1 MFQNTIP
8 DIPRLYTAI
17 AEWLSCFT
25 FVMLLGPRIK
35 RLRLGIYGAIYLL
48 FICFF
53 LEVTASIPF
62 ILWVLCIPAAFLF
75 MVLFI
80 KLCNKLSFYESI
92 FYAVMAFSIA
102 ECVASF
108 EWQIVNFFFNDT
120 STMPLYFEIP
130 AIILVY
136 GGVLFGIWALL
147 SSRITGERRLR
158 IEKKDW
164 FISLFICIIVF
175 GLSNVSFISLKSA
188 TLNSY
193 SFQIG
198 WVRTLVDVAGVA
210 MLYAHL
216 LSCYNNMVRRELDAI
231 QSTLKNQ
238 YVQYKQSRE
247 SIDIINM
254 KYHDMKHQINLL
266 REMND
271 SGERAALLDRMEA
284 DIKNYELQ
292 NKTGNSVLDTL
303 LTGKSMQCVKHN
315 ITMTVVADGSLLD
328 FMDAVDICSIFGNA
342 LDNAIEAAK
351 KIKDKKKRLI
361 HLTLSKF
368 KSFVMIRIEN
378 YFEEQLIKD
387 DGGFVTTKKNAKN
400 HGYGIK
406 SINYTAERYGG
417 VADIKVK
424 DNWFEVKILIPINEK

>member
-1 MFQNTIP
+1 
-8 DIPRLYTAI
+8 
-17 AEWLSCFT
+17 
-25 FVMLLGPRIK
+25 
-35 RLRLGIYGAIYLL
+35 
-48 FICFF
+48 
-53 LEVTASIPF
+53 
-62 ILWVLCIPAAFLF
+62 
-75 MVLFI
+75 
-80 KLCNKLSFYESI
+80 
-92 FYAVMAFSIA
+92 MAFSIA

-147 SSRITGERRLR
+147 SSRITSERRLR

-231 QSTLKNQ
+231 QNTLKNQ

-254 KYHDMKHQINLL
+254 KYGSIPDGISALGSIDIARNTFLNFQKHLYL
-266 REMND
+266 
-271 SGERAALLDRMEA
+271 
-284 DIKNYELQ
+284 
-292 NKTGNSVLDTL
+292 
-303 LTGKSMQCVKHN
+303 
-315 ITMTVVADGSLLD
+315 
-328 FMDAVDICSIFGNA
+328 
-342 LDNAIEAAK
+342 
-351 KIKDKKKRLI
+351 
-361 HLTLSKF
+361 
-368 KSFVMIRIEN
+368 
-378 YFEEQLIKD
+378 
-387 DGGFVTTKKNAKN
+387 
-400 HGYGIK
+400 
-406 SINYTAERYGG
+406 
-417 VADIKVK
+417 
-424 DNWFEVKILIPINEK
+424 